1 MREISLGYT
10 FTNFSRVF
18 QSIELS
24 AVGRNLFIFYKKA
37 PYDPEIGGSTSQA
50 AEGMGNFV
58 LPCTRSVGVNLRV
71 QF

>member
-1 MREISLGYT
+1 LREVSLGYT
-10 FTNFSRVF
+10 FSGFSKF
-18 QSIELS
+18 FESIDLS
-24 AVGRNLFIFYKKA
+24 VVGRNLFIIYKKA

-58 LPCTRSVGVNLRV
+58 LPCTRSVGFNLRV